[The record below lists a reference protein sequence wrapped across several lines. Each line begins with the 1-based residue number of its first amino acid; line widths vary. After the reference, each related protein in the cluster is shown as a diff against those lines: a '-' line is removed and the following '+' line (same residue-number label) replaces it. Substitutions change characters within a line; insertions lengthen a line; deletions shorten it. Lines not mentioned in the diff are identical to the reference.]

1 MHRPAGG
8 EVSTLPSTPAAE
20 RAVSR
25 QLAPKRGETLW
36 WGLCCHAC
44 AATRLPRAKK
54 RRGGYPNS
62 VSCCEISRPD
72 RTEKSKPR
80 AAFRSDVYA
89 RVYERERFLK
99 FMENGR
105 WRIGNSRFAKGDV
118 PFESLRC
125 ATDGASSKNMKI
137 YRLTDKFWTLASER
151 PENPTN
157 LNSSSTD
164 LIAVLG
170 KGSSR
175 RVSFFPTRRKRFR
188 KRESCADSV
197 RKEGGGRIASGHRW
211 NARARIT
218 TYMHTFPG

>member
-1 MHRPAGG
+1 
-8 EVSTLPSTPAAE
+8 
-20 RAVSR
+20 
-25 QLAPKRGETLW
+25 
-36 WGLCCHAC
+36 
-44 AATRLPRAKK
+44 
-54 RRGGYPNS
+54 
-62 VSCCEISRPD
+62 
-72 RTEKSKPR
+72 
-80 AAFRSDVYA
+80 
-89 RVYERERFLK
+89 
-99 FMENGR
+99 MENGR

-125 ATDGASSKNMKI
+125 ATDDASSKNMKI

-151 PENPTN
+151 AESPTN
-157 LNSSSTD
+157 LNSSSTE